1 MRRGGRGRPETA
13 DFGHETGGG
22 GATQSALTKFEIHAR
37 IFPFPPS
44 GGGLI
49 GVREDPIMLKKIV
62 PVLVLAAF
70 VAGPVAAPAFAADDK
85 KAAACEKIKDKAKKA
100 ECLKKAKMTK

>member
-1 MRRGGRGRPETA
+1 MRRGGRVRAEVA
-13 DFGHETGGG
+13 DFSHEFARGCD
-22 GATQSALTKFEIHAR
+22 TQSGLTKFKIHAR
-37 IFPFPPS
+37 IFLFPPS
-44 GGGLI
+44 GGGLF

>member
-1 MRRGGRGRPETA
+1 MLRGGRVRAEVA
-13 DFGHETGGG
+13 DFGHEFARGCD
-22 GATQSALTKFEIHAR
+22 TQSGLTKFKIHAR
-37 IFPFPPS
+37 ICQFPPS
-44 GGGLI
+44 GGGHF

-70 VAGPVAAPAFAADDK
+70 VAGPVAALAFAADDK